1 MPLICRFLLIIAVL
15 LAIAAGVIFLKLHN
29 PLARPAPNNT
39 RQVSIITASAD
50 TYVDSGMPSANF
62 GKQEMF
68 EVKGGVPESKALL
81 HFDLKDLPAGAVIHS
96 AMLELTPAQ
105 DLTSAG
111 GYVMEVKGKWAENR
125 VNANN
130 APLAGAIIATIPNP
144 TRPGSPQSVEVT
156 SSISIA
162 TNVWYHLAGV
172 RTATAIQLYVNG
184 QLQGQ
189 STANFAQDYGNFPLY
204 FGTTGQT
211 VWDGKLAGQLD
222 EVSLFNR
229 PLSAVEISAIYAA
242 GAAGKCF
249 SIMLPIFYL
258 GAVQRLS
265 GLQEFGRMWGRS
277 HRGPYDCGKL
287 KNLAAPVEPSAV
299 LPTGPPATE
308 ASFRDW

>member
-1 MPLICRFLLIIAVL
+1 MKPTQTRFILIIAVL

-156 SSISIA
+156 SA
-162 TNVWYHLAGV
+162 V
-172 RTATAIQLYVNG
+172 
-184 QLQGQ
+184 QG
-189 STANFAQDYGNFPLY
+189 SKGSVDFYITFSGIEGLKYY
-204 FGTTGQT
+204 TRE
-211 VWDGKLAGQLD
+211 K
-222 EVSLFNR
+222 
-229 PLSAVEISAIYAA
+229 
-242 GAAGKCF
+242 GAAF
-249 SIMLPIFYL
+249 APHLIIEWSIYPDSIPT
-258 GAVQRLS
+258 AAAS
-265 GLQEFGRMWGRS
+265 G
-277 HRGPYDCGKL
+277 
-287 KNLAAPVEPSAV
+287 
-299 LPTGPPATE
+299 
-308 ASFRDW
+308 